1 MRIALALPRT
11 LRCLFVV
18 AVPRLPCPV
27 ESVVPWRVGPP
38 YRRAATSA
46 FGTPWLSV
54 THHRFPWTPGD
65 LALTDD
71 ERHLLR
77 RTRQHVV
84 VTSTAAPRTLPASA
98 QVARAAARALAQAGD
113 GLVIDPLT
121 GTTVPL
127 CGHCP
132 DEPSA
137 FRPADDWLGWDVRI
151 SSARDV
157 RVPSVRDVR
166 LPSRPSVRGL
176 RVTSRGLRRFAFPEI
191 TLDGAACS
199 HTLCATS
206 LLSAVADRLLTG
218 HLAFLAAHP
227 HATTRLIDDHLVIDS
242 PGPYR
247 SPGTSPSP
255 LPGGAPSLQIR
266 LTPCDE
272 HPPPPSAGART
283 RRLRPVGAGPAPI
296 TRLRADPLPGTGP
309 ITRLRVDP
317 LPGTGQVACL
327 KVGPAAGSPT
337 GLGPGR
343 EPSRRPAVPVARHPR
358 APSRA
363 RAA

>member
-46 FGTPWLSV
+46 VGTPWLSV

-65 LALTDD
+65 LTLTDD
-71 ERHLLR
+71 ARRLLR

-84 VTSTAAPRTLPASA
+84 VTSTASPRTLPASA
-98 QVARAAARALAQAGD
+98 QVARAAARALAHTGG

-132 DEPSA
+132 DEPSG
-137 FRPADDWLGWDVRI
+137 FRPADDWLGWDVRLH
-151 SSARDV
+151 SAG
-157 RVPSVRDVR
+157 
-166 LPSRPSVRGL
+166 GL
-176 RVTSRGLRRFAFPEI
+176 RVTSRGLRRFALPEI

-206 LLSAVADRLLTG
+206 LLGAVADRLLTG
-218 HLAFLAAHP
+218 HLTFLAAHP
-227 HATTRLIDDHLVIDS
+227 HATTRLIDDHLQVDPAGPFRP
-242 PGPYR
+242 PGMP
-247 SPGTSPSP
+247 PSP
-255 LPGGAPSLQIR
+255 LPGGAAALRIR
-266 LTPCDE
+266 LTPCEE
-272 HPPPPSAGART
+272 HPLPPSPGAHIRP
-283 RRLRPVGAGPAPI
+283 LPPVGAGPA
-296 TRLRADPLPGTGP
+296 R

-317 LPGTGQVACL
+317 LPGTGQVTCL

-337 GLGPGR
+337 KLRSRR
-343 EPSRRPAVPVARHPR
+343 EPSGRPAIAVARHPR
-358 APSRA
+358 DPSQTW
-363 RAA
+363 AA

>member
-54 THHRFPWTPGD
+54 THHRVPWTPGD

-71 ERHLLR
+71 ERRLLR

-98 QVARAAARALAQAGD
+98 QVARAAARALAHTGG

-127 CGHCP
+127 CGHCQ
-132 DEPSA
+132 DEPSG
-137 FRPADDWLGWDVRI
+137 FRPADDWLGWDVRPA
-151 SSARDV
+151 SAQ
-157 RVPSVRDVR
+157 
-166 LPSRPSVRGL
+166 GL
-176 RVTSRGLRRFAFPEI
+176 HVTSRGLRRFALPEI
-191 TLDGAACS
+191 TLDGGACS

-206 LLSAVADRLLTG
+206 LLGAVADRLLSG
-218 HLAFLAAHP
+218 HLAFLTAHP
-227 HATTRLIDDHLVIDS
+227 HATTRLIDDHLQIAPVDPPRP
-242 PGPYR
+242 PGLP
-247 SPGTSPSP
+247 PSP
-255 LPGGAPSLQIR
+255 FPDGTASLRIR

-272 HPPPPSAGART
+272 HPLLPSPGPRV
-283 RRLRPVGAGPAPI
+283 RRSLPAGAGPA
-296 TRLRADPLPGTGP
+296 R

-317 LPGTGQVACL
+317 LPGTGQVTCL

-337 GLGPGR
+337 RLTSDR
-343 EPSRRPAVPVARHPR
+343 RPSRRPAIPVAHHPR
-358 APSRA
+358 DPSQA
-363 RAA
+363 WAA